1 MRLFSLMDYDRPSYP
16 APSPYDEG
24 AAPSQSGFDYREF
37 LHLLKEK
44 SWIVVLGVAL
54 GALTGGVV
62 IYRTAKVYQSR
73 IVLEVDSQMERIAPV
88 EEVRSM
94 NLQSLEQLRTIEQNL
109 HTRSLLLRVARATDL
124 VHNSEFLPR
133 SEDGKPYNEETIV
146 NVLSNEVNPVVRR
159 GTRLIDVF
167 VTHTDPKIA
176 QMIADSVGTEY
187 IRQSIEKRG
196 GNARFAY
203 DFLLEESEKLK
214 KKVTN
219 SEDALQAYREANG
232 SVSFDERENITE
244 AKLKELNS
252 RVTQAKADRLRLEG
266 DFGEINKFKVDP
278 DKLMTIPSIANH
290 PTVLEIKNQISNVNA
305 GIAALSQRYKDKHP
319 KMIQARSQ
327 LAELNRSMKEAVLRL
342 PPLLQSVY
350 QNSIDSEKNLGEAL
364 AEQQKVALQ
373 LNKQTIP
380 YNELRRQ
387 VDVDKTLY
395 ESVLKRLNETDLT
408 KGLQA
413 DPVQIQEAASY
424 SPMPVGASPSKVMA
438 MAVLGGLM
446 SGLGIVALLNF
457 LDRTIKTVDQAEY
470 HSGLPV
476 IGSVPE
482 MQMTAEQ
489 GYRLMLEDPS
499 SIAAEA
505 FRTLRAS
512 LDLMGPED
520 SRRVVL
526 FTSPIPSEGKS
537 FTCTNYA
544 VALAQQGK
552 RTLLIDA
559 DLRRPTLHKIFAI
572 GPKQLGVTDYLAEN
586 ADLMT
591 GSVATEVENLRVMP
605 GGHRAPNPAELLAG
619 DRFFKLIGAAALE
632 FDRVVVDTAPVIAVS
647 DTLLM
652 AAHLKMINLVV
663 RAKKTPRNAV
673 KRAIALL
680 EQAGSRPVGL
690 VLNRLP
696 RKSGSGYYYYYS
708 EHGYGEGAYGSETA
722 IAKAKKA

>member
-1 MRLFSLMDYDRPSYP
+1 MDYDRSSNS

-24 AAPSQSGFDYREF
+24 AAPAASVFDYREF

-44 SWIVVLGVAL
+44 SWIVVLAVAL
-54 GALTGGVV
+54 GAIAGGVM
-62 IYRTAKVYQSR
+62 IYRTAKLYQSR
-73 IVLEVDSQMERIAPV
+73 LVLEVDSQMDRIAPV

-109 HTRSLLLRVARATDL
+109 RTRSLLLRVARATDL
-124 VHNSEFLPR
+124 VHNSGFLPP
-133 SEDGKPYNEETIV
+133 SEDGKPYSEETIV
-146 NVLSNEVNPVVRR
+146 NVLASEVSPVVRR

-167 VTHTDPKIA
+167 VTHTDPRIA

-196 GNARFAY
+196 GNARLAY

-214 KKVTN
+214 KKVTD
-219 SEDALQAYREANG
+219 SENALQAFREANG
-232 SVSFDERENITE
+232 STSFDERENITE
-244 AKLKELNS
+244 SKLKELNS
-252 RVTQAKADRLRLEG
+252 RVTQAKADRLRLES
-266 DFGEINKFKVDP
+266 DFAQINKFKGDA
-278 DKLMTIPSIANH
+278 DELLTIPSIANH

-305 GIAALSQRYKDKHP
+305 GIAALAQRYKDRHP

-327 LAELNRSMKEAVLRL
+327 LTELNRNLKESVLRL
-342 PPLLQSVY
+342 PPLLQSQY
-350 QNSIDSEKNLGEAL
+350 QNSIESEKNLGEAL
-364 AEQQKVALQ
+364 ADQQKVALQ

-380 YNELRRQ
+380 YNELRRAI
-387 VDVDKTLY
+387 DADKTLY

-408 KGLQA
+408 KGIQA
-413 DPVQIQEAASY
+413 DPVQIQEAASF
-424 SPMPVGASPSKVMA
+424 SPLPVSASPTRVMT
-438 MAVLGGLM
+438 MGVLGGLFL
-446 SGLGIVALLNF
+446 GLGIIALINF
-457 LDRTIKTVDQAEY
+457 MDRTLKTVDQAEY
-470 HSGLPV
+470 HTGLPV

-482 MQMTAEQ
+482 MPVSAEQ
-489 GYRLMLEDPS
+489 GYRLMLEDPN

-544 VALAQQGK
+544 VSLAQQGK
-552 RTLLIDA
+552 RTLLIDG
-559 DLRRPTLHKIFAI
+559 DLRRPTLHKIFGI
-572 GPKQLGVTDYLAEN
+572 GPKQLGVTDFLAGN
-586 ADLMT
+586 ADLIT
-591 GSVATEVENLRVMP
+591 GSVATDLENLRVMP

-619 DRFFKLIGAAALE
+619 DHFFNLVAAAAKE

-652 AAHLKMINLVV
+652 AAHLKMISLVV

-680 EQAGSRPVGL
+680 EQAGTRPVGV

-696 RKSGSGYYYYYS
+696 RNSGSGYYYYYS
-708 EHGYGEGAYGSETA
+708 EHGYGEGAYGAETA
-722 IAKAKKA
+722 AKPKKV

>member
-1 MRLFSLMDYDRPSYP
+1 MDHDRSPNS
-16 APSPYDEG
+16 APSPYDETAPPAG
-24 AAPSQSGFDYREF
+24 AGFDYREF

-44 SWIVVLGVAL
+44 SWIVVLAVVL
-54 GALTGGVV
+54 GALAGGVI
-62 IYRTAKVYQSR
+62 IYRTAKLYQSR
-73 IVLEVDSQMERIAPV
+73 IVLEVDSQMDRIAPV

-109 HTRSLLLRVARATDL
+109 RTRSLLLRVARATDL
-124 VHNSEFLPR
+124 VHNPGFLPP
-133 SEDGKPYNEETIV
+133 SEDGKPYSEETIV
-146 NVLSNEVNPVVRR
+146 NVLSSEVNPVVRR

-176 QMIADSVGTEY
+176 QMIADSMGTEY

-196 GNARFAY
+196 GNVRVAY
-203 DFLLEESEKLK
+203 NFLLEEREKLR
-214 KKVTN
+214 KKVTD
-219 SEDALQAYREANG
+219 SENALQAFREANG
-232 SVSFDERENITE
+232 STSFDERENITE
-244 AKLKELNS
+244 SKLKELNS
-252 RVTQAKADRLRLEG
+252 RVTQAKADRLRLES
-266 DFGEINKFKVDP
+266 DFAQINKFKGDA
-278 DKLMTIPSIANH
+278 DELLTIPSIANH

-327 LAELNRSMKEAVLRL
+327 LAELNRSMKESVLRL
-342 PPLLQSVY
+342 PPLLQSQY
-350 QNSIDSEKNLGEAL
+350 QNSIESEKNLGEAL
-364 AEQQKVALQ
+364 ADQQKVALQ

-387 VDVDKTLY
+387 IEADRTLY
-395 ESVLKRLNETDLT
+395 ESVIKRLNETDLT
-408 KGLQA
+408 KGIQA
-413 DPVQIQEAASY
+413 DPVQIQEAASF
-424 SPMPVGASPSKVMA
+424 SPIPVSASATRVMT
-438 MAVLGGLM
+438 MAVVGGLVT
-446 SGLGIVALLNF
+446 GLGIIALLNF
-457 LDRTIKTVDQAEY
+457 MDRTLKTVDQAEY
-470 HSGLPV
+470 HTGLPV
-476 IGSVPE
+476 IGSMPE
-482 MQMTAEQ
+482 MQISAQQ
-489 GYRLMLEDPS
+489 GYRLMLEDPN

-512 LDLMGPED
+512 LDLMGPEE

-544 VALAQQGK
+544 VSLAQQGK
-552 RTLLIDA
+552 RTLLIDG
-559 DLRRPTLHKIFAI
+559 DLRRPTLHKIFSI
-572 GPKQLGVTDYLAEN
+572 GPKQLGVTDFLAGH
-586 ADLMT
+586 ADLVT

-619 DRFFKLIGAAALE
+619 DHFFKLVETAAKE

-652 AAHLKMINLVV
+652 AAHLKMISLVV

-680 EQAGSRPVGL
+680 EQAGTRPVGL

-696 RKSGSGYYYYYS
+696 RNSGSGYYYYYS
-708 EHGYGEGAYGSETA
+708 EHGYGDGTYGAEVPATA
-722 IAKAKKA
+722 VAKKV